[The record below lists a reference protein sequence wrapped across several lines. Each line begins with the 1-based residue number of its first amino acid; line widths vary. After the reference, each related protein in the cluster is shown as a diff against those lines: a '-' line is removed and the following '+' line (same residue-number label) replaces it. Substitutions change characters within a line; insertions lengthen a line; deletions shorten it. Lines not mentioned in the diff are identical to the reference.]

1 MRKLDE
7 IHKILIANP
16 LLQRFMF
23 LNRILLA
30 IAFIPTGLVKVLYQ
44 RFTSISL
51 ESPIGLFFEV
61 FYQNELWYRTVGLAQ
76 ILAGVLLLIPRTAHL
91 GTFLFIP
98 IIININL
105 ITFGVGFKGT
115 TIITFFMLLSN
126 LYLVVWEYPQWKNWF
141 NNSAPIINYKGTFS
155 RWELIFFIIGTAGLM
170 LIFLST
176 RIKIPA
182 LLIYISMITV
192 LISVIGYLYT
202 LYKAIRS

>member
-1 MRKLDE
+1 MSKLDE
-7 IHKILIANP
+7 IHKRFIENP

-44 RFTSISL
+44 RFTSLSS

-61 FYQNELWYRTVGLAQ
+61 FYQNELWYRTIGFAQ

-91 GTFLFIP
+91 GTFLFVP
-98 IIININL
+98 IIVNINL

-126 LYLVVWEYPQWKNWF
+126 LYLVAWEYPQWKNWF
-141 NNSAPIINYKGTFS
+141 KTSTPVANYNGTFS
-155 RWELIFFIIGTAGLM
+155 KWELIFFLIGTAGLL
-170 LIFLST
+170 LIFLSA
-176 RIKIPA
+176 RISIPPSLTYLA
-182 LLIYISMITV
+182 VITV
-192 LISVIGYLYT
+192 LISIIGYLYT
-202 LYKAIRS
+202 MVKAIRA

>member
-1 MRKLDE
+1 MTKLDK
-7 IHKILIANP
+7 IHNKIFNNP

-44 RFTSISL
+44 RFTSISS

-61 FYQNELWYRTVGLAQ
+61 FYQNELWYRTIGIAQ
-76 ILAGVLLLIPRTAHL
+76 LLAGILLLIPRTAHL

-98 IIININL
+98 IIVNINL

-126 LYLVVWEYPQWKNWF
+126 LYLVVWEYPQWKHWF
-141 NNSAPIINYKGTFS
+141 KLSVPVINYKGTFTK
-155 RWELIFFIIGTAGLM
+155 WELIYFVIGTTGL
-170 LIFLST
+170 LLLFLSA
-176 RIKIPA
+176 RITIPTLFTHVA
-182 LLIYISMITV
+182 FAAVVVSI
-192 LISVIGYLYT
+192 IGYLFT
-202 LYKAIRS
+202 LYNVLRS